1 MYAKKKF
8 NLKNFFNFGLSIQN
22 FYFAKNQKIL
32 LRNGE
37 NMKNEKISIKK
48 SISEEAQKE
57 SINQKKEFAFFL
69 QTQIKKLNGHY
80 LKSEK
85 NMQFRIYTPKN
96 VSATIH
102 FLDDE
107 STKVNQPHEQYPQQ
121 KQKMYMGYLR
131 PIEKDLIKA
140 NIGYM
145 PYLQY

>member
-1 MYAKKKF
+1 
-8 NLKNFFNFGLSIQN
+8 
-22 FYFAKNQKIL
+22 
-32 LRNGE
+32 
-37 NMKNEKISIKK
+37 MKNEKISIKEEEEQKK
-48 SISEEAQKE
+48 SITE
-57 SINQKKEFAFFL
+57 KKEFAFFL

-96 VSATIH
+96 TSATIH
-102 FLDDE
+102 FLDDD
-107 STKVNQPHEQYPQQ
+107 TIKINQPREAQPQQ